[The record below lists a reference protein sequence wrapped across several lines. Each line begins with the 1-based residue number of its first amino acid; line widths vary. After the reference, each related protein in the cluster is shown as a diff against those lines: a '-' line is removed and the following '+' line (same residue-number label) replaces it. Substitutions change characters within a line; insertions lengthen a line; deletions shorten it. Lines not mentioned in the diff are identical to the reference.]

1 MGCNRPARKY
11 RLSQKASPTL
21 EDVARAAKVS
31 TATISRSINEPD
43 KVAKDT
49 RQRIEK
55 AIEHLGY
62 TPNFGGRV
70 LASNRSNIVG
80 AVIPT
85 MANAMFAS
93 GLQVFQ
99 EVLSQSSYNLLVAS
113 SGYNTETELQQI
125 KSLVAQGADGL
136 LLIGSTRPDDTTR
149 FLKLR
154 NIPYVIAWCYQ
165 NDSSRH
171 FAGFNNT
178 KAAAQIA
185 RAVLSKGH
193 RQIAMI
199 AGHATQNDRSAN
211 RITGVTETIVAQKN
225 ATLLSVV
232 ETDYTLDSGG
242 DAFETIMNSH
252 KLPSA
257 VICGNDVLAAGAIV
271 RARKLGIEIPR
282 EVSVTGFDDISL
294 ATVVSPALTTVRVPQ
309 LEMGRSAA
317 TLMLELLSNKNPKS
331 RELQTE
337 IVYRESLIE
346 LG

>member
-1 MGCNRPARKY
+1 
-11 RLSQKASPTL
+11 LSRKASPTL
-21 EDVARAAKVS
+21 EDVARTAQVS

-49 RQRIEK
+49 RERIEK
-55 AIEHLGY
+55 AIEVLGY

-70 LASNRSNIVG
+70 LASNRRNIVG

-113 SGYNTETELQQI
+113 SGYNSDTELRQI

-136 LLIGSTRPDDTTR
+136 LLIGSSRPEDTTR

-171 FAGFNNT
+171 FAGFDNT
-178 KAAAQIA
+178 KAAALIT
-185 RAVLSKGH
+185 RLVLDKGH

-199 AGHATQNDRSAN
+199 AGHASQNDRSKN
-211 RITGVTETIVAQKN
+211 RIAGVVKTIAAQKN
-225 ATLLSVV
+225 ATLLPVV
-232 ETDYTLDSGG
+232 ETDYSLESGG
-242 DAFETIMNSH
+242 DAFETIMNCP
-252 KLPSA
+252 KPPTA
-257 VICGNDVLAAGAIV
+257 IICGNDVLAAGVIV
-271 RARKLGIEIPR
+271 RARQLGIDIPR
-282 EVSVTGFDDISL
+282 ELSVTGFDDIAL
-294 ATVVSPALTTVRVPQ
+294 AQVVSPSLTTVRVPQ

-317 TLMLELLSNKNPKS
+317 NLMLELLSNKRPKS
-331 RELQTE
+331 TELQTE
-337 IVYRESLIE
+337 IVQRESLIE
-346 LG
+346 LC

>member
-1 MGCNRPARKY
+1 
-11 RLSQKASPTL
+11 LSRKASPTL
-21 EDVARAAKVS
+21 EDVARTAQVS

-49 RQRIEK
+49 RERIEK
-55 AIEHLGY
+55 AIEVLGY

-113 SGYNTETELQQI
+113 SGYNSDTELRQI

-136 LLIGSTRPDDTTR
+136 LLIGSSRPEDTTR

-171 FAGFNNT
+171 FAGFDNT
-178 KAAAQIA
+178 KAAALIT
-185 RAVLSKGH
+185 RLVLDKGH

-199 AGHATQNDRSAN
+199 AGHASQNDRSKN
-211 RITGVTETIVAQKN
+211 RIAGVVKTIAAQKN
-225 ATLLSVV
+225 ATLLPVV
-232 ETDYTLDSGG
+232 ETDYSLESGG
-242 DAFETIMNSH
+242 NAFESIMSTS
-252 KLPSA
+252 KPPTA
-257 VICGNDVLAAGAIV
+257 IICGNDVLAAGVIV
-271 RARKLGIEIPR
+271 RARQLGIDIPQ
-282 EVSVTGFDDISL
+282 EVSVTGFDDIAL
-294 ATVVSPALTTVRVPQ
+294 AQVVSPSLTTVRVPQ

-317 TLMLELLSNKNPKS
+317 NLMLELLSNKRPKS
-331 RELQTE
+331 TELQTE
-337 IVYRESLIE
+337 IVQRESLIE
-346 LG
+346 LC

>member
-1 MGCNRPARKY
+1 MR
-11 RLSQKASPTL
+11 QKASPTL
-21 EDVARAAKVS
+21 EDVAKAARVS

-49 RQRIEK
+49 RERIEK
-55 AIEHLGY
+55 AIEALGY

-113 SGYNTETELQQI
+113 SGYNTNTELQQI

-136 LLIGSTRPDDTTR
+136 LLIGSSRPDDTTH

-165 NDSSRH
+165 EDNSRY
-171 FAGFNNT
+171 FAGFDNT
-178 KAAAQIA
+178 KAAALIT
-185 RAVLSKGH
+185 RLVLSKGH

-199 AGHATQNDRSAN
+199 AGHASQNDRSKN
-211 RITGVTETIVAQKN
+211 RIAGVTKTIAAQSD
-225 ATLLSVV
+225 ATLLSVI
-232 ETDYTLDSGG
+232 ETDYSLDSGG
-242 DAFETIMNSH
+242 DAFEKVMNCP
-252 KLPSA
+252 KPPTA
-257 VICGNDVLAAGAIV
+257 IVCGNDVLAAGVIV
-271 RARKLGIEIPR
+271 RARQLGIEVPR
-282 EVSVTGFDDISL
+282 QVSVTGFDDIAL
-294 ATVVSPALTTVRVPQ
+294 AKVVSPALTTVRVPQ

-317 TLMLELLSNKNPKS
+317 TLMLDLLSNKRPKS
-331 RELQTE
+331 KELQTE
-337 IVYRESLIE
+337 IVHRESLTE
-346 LG
+346 PC